1 MLVRIAATSYVGDQR
16 FWRMS
21 RHNSPLAYTLG
32 WNILLRNLTVGGL
45 FGYDSSN
52 VNSSLNV
59 PSSNGVSACAQVS
72 QLSGADLV
80 AHSPGPNMTAF
91 HSMRLSL
98 HGAPDMPCGGS
109 AESFLKSR
117 INLRLQGAADA
128 SEYDPLEL
136 MCKYSLDMNAY
147 YRGWVGSQVNMVK

>member
-59 PSSNGVSACAQVS
+59 PSSNGVSA
-72 QLSGADLV
+72 
-80 AHSPGPNMTAF
+80 GPNMTAF
-91 HSMRLSL
+91 HSIRLSL

-117 INLRLQGAADA
+117 INLRLQGV
-128 SEYDPLEL
+128 
-136 MCKYSLDMNAY
+136 DMNAY
-147 YRGWVGSQVNMVK
+147 YRGSQ